1 MIRVLVADDEA
12 LMRAGIR
19 LILENGEDIEVVA
32 EAGDGREAVEACRAQ
47 DIDVALLDIQM
58 PGTDGI
64 AAAADIARLA
74 PRTCVV
80 MLTAFGEEA
89 GVTRA
94 LRAGASGFLLKDTSP
109 ADLIR
114 AVQLAARGEPV
125 LAPRITRQLLDRQ
138 VRSGRDT
145 EAALRRTDE
154 LTPAE
159 RDVLRLL
166 GTGLSNAEIAGQLYL
181 SAGTVKAHISRILT
195 RTGCAN
201 RVQAAVLAH
210 DAGLLGERCAG
221 PPTSP
226 DRRPPNTSVSTGPC
240 TPASPSR
247 SSYGVR
253 ARPCRCRCCAT
264 RCRWCRGRRCPPC
277 RRR

>member
-12 LMRAGIR
+12 LMRVGIR
-19 LILENGEDIEVVA
+19 LILENADDIEVVA
-32 EAGDGREAVEACRAQ
+32 EAGDGLEAAAACRAQ
-47 DIDVALLDIQM
+47 YIDVALLDIQM
-58 PGTDGI
+58 PTRDGI
-64 AAAADIARLA
+64 AAAEDITRLS

-89 GVTRA
+89 SVTRA
-94 LRAGASGFLLKDTSP
+94 LRAGASGFLLKDTGP
-109 ADLIR
+109 AELIR
-114 AVQLAARGEPV
+114 AVQLAAKGEPV
-125 LAPRITRQLLDRQ
+125 LAPRITRQLLERH

-145 EAALRRTDE
+145 EAASRRTEE

-166 GTGLSNAEIAGQLYL
+166 GTGLSNAEIADQLYM

-210 DAGLLGERCAG
+210 DAGLL
-221 PPTSP
+221 T
-226 DRRPPNTSVSTGPC
+226 DR
-240 TPASPSR
+240 
-247 SSYGVR
+247 
-253 ARPCRCRCCAT
+253 
-264 RCRWCRGRRCPPC
+264 
-277 RRR
+277 

>member
-1 MIRVLVADDEA
+1 MIRVLIADDEA

-19 LILENGEDIEVVA
+19 LILQNAEDIEVVA
-32 EAGDGREAVEACRAQ
+32 EAGDGREAAAACRAQ

-58 PGTDGI
+58 PTRDGI
-64 AAAADIARLA
+64 AAAEDIARLS

-89 GVTRA
+89 SVTRA
-94 LRAGASGFLLKDTSP
+94 LRAGASGFLLKDTGP

-114 AVQLAARGEPV
+114 AVQLAAKGEPV
-125 LAPRITRQLLDRQ
+125 LAPRITRQLLERH

-145 EAALRRTDE
+145 EAAVRRTQE

-166 GTGLSNAEIAGQLYL
+166 GAGLSNAEIADQLYL

-210 DAGLLGERCAG
+210 DAGLL
-221 PPTSP
+221 T
-226 DRRPPNTSVSTGPC
+226 DI
-240 TPASPSR
+240 
-247 SSYGVR
+247 
-253 ARPCRCRCCAT
+253 
-264 RCRWCRGRRCPPC
+264 
-277 RRR
+277 

>member
-1 MIRVLVADDEA
+1 MIRVLIADDEA

-19 LILENGEDIEVVA
+19 LILENAEDIEVVA
-32 EAGDGREAVEACRAQ
+32 EAGNGREAAAACRAQ

-58 PGTDGI
+58 PARDGI
-64 AAAADIARLA
+64 AAAEDIARLS

-89 GVTRA
+89 SVTLA
-94 LRAGASGFLLKDTSP
+94 LRAGASGFLLKDTGP
-109 ADLIR
+109 TELIR

-125 LAPRITRQLLDRQ
+125 LAPRITRQLLERH

-145 EAALRRTDE
+145 EAALRKTEE

-159 RDVLRLL
+159 RDVLRLV
-166 GTGLSNAEIAGQLYL
+166 GTGLSNAEIAGQLFL
-181 SAGTVKAHISRILT
+181 SAGTVKAHLSRILT

-210 DAGLLGERCAG
+210 DAGLLTER
-221 PPTSP
+221 
-226 DRRPPNTSVSTGPC
+226 
-240 TPASPSR
+240 
-247 SSYGVR
+247 
-253 ARPCRCRCCAT
+253 
-264 RCRWCRGRRCPPC
+264 
-277 RRR
+277 

>member
-19 LILENGEDIEVVA
+19 LILENAEDIEVVA
-32 EAGDGREAVEACRAQ
+32 EAGDGREAAAACRAQ
-47 DIDVALLDIQM
+47 EIDVALLDIQM
-58 PGTDGI
+58 PSRDGI
-64 AAAADIARLA
+64 AAAEDIARLS

-89 GVTRA
+89 SVTRA
-94 LRAGASGFLLKDTSP
+94 LRAGASGFLLKDTGP

-125 LAPRITRQLLDRQ
+125 LAPRITQQLLERH

-145 EAALRRTDE
+145 EAALRRTAE

-166 GTGLSNAEIAGQLYL
+166 GTGLSNAEIADQLYL

-210 DAGLLGERCAG
+210 DAGLFD
-221 PPTSP
+221 
-226 DRRPPNTSVSTGPC
+226 DR
-240 TPASPSR
+240 
-247 SSYGVR
+247 
-253 ARPCRCRCCAT
+253 
-264 RCRWCRGRRCPPC
+264 
-277 RRR
+277 

>member
-1 MIRVLVADDEA
+1 MIRVLIADDEA

-19 LILENGEDIEVVA
+19 LILQNAEDIEVVA
-32 EAGDGREAVEACRAQ
+32 EAGDGREAAAACRAQ

-58 PGTDGI
+58 PTRDGI
-64 AAAADIARLA
+64 AAAEDIARLS

-89 GVTRA
+89 SVTRA
-94 LRAGASGFLLKDTSP
+94 LRAGASGFLLKDTGP

-114 AVQLAARGEPV
+114 AVQLAAKGEPV
-125 LAPRITRQLLDRQ
+125 LAPRITRQLLERH

-145 EAALRRTDE
+145 EAAVRRTQE

-166 GTGLSNAEIAGQLYL
+166 GAGLSNAEIADQLYL

-210 DAGLLGERCAG
+210 DAGLL
-221 PPTSP
+221 T
-226 DRRPPNTSVSTGPC
+226 DR
-240 TPASPSR
+240 
-247 SSYGVR
+247 
-253 ARPCRCRCCAT
+253 
-264 RCRWCRGRRCPPC
+264 
-277 RRR
+277 

>member
-19 LILENGEDIEVVA
+19 LILENADDIKVVA
-32 EAGDGREAVEACRAQ
+32 EAGDGREAAEVCRGQ
-47 DIDVALLDIQM
+47 EIDVALLDLQM
-58 PGTDGI
+58 PGRDGI
-64 AAAADIARLA
+64 AAAEDITRLS

-89 GVTRA
+89 SVTRA
-94 LRAGASGFLLKDTSP
+94 LRAGASGFLLKDTGP

-125 LAPRITRQLLDRQ
+125 LAPRITRRLLDRH

-145 EAALRRTDE
+145 EAAQARLAD

-159 RDVLRLL
+159 LDVLRLL
-166 GTGLSNAEIAGQLYL
+166 AAGLSNAEIAGRLYL

-195 RTGCAN
+195 RTDCAN

-210 DAGLLGERCAG
+210 DAGLADEA
-221 PPTSP
+221 
-226 DRRPPNTSVSTGPC
+226 
-240 TPASPSR
+240 
-247 SSYGVR
+247 
-253 ARPCRCRCCAT
+253 
-264 RCRWCRGRRCPPC
+264 
-277 RRR
+277 

>member
-1 MIRVLVADDEA
+1 MIRVLIADDEA

-19 LILENGEDIEVVA
+19 MILENAEDIEVVA
-32 EAGDGREAVEACRAQ
+32 EAGDGLEAAAACRTQ

-58 PGTDGI
+58 PARDGI
-64 AAAADIARLA
+64 AAAEDIARLS

-89 GVTRA
+89 SVTRA
-94 LRAGASGFLLKDTSP
+94 LRAGASGFLLKDTGP
-109 ADLIR
+109 VELIR
-114 AVQLAARGEPV
+114 AVQLAAKGEPV
-125 LAPRITRQLLDRQ
+125 LAPRITRQLLERH

-166 GTGLSNAEIAGQLYL
+166 GTGLSNAEIADQLYL

-210 DAGLLGERCAG
+210 DAGLLNER
-221 PPTSP
+221 
-226 DRRPPNTSVSTGPC
+226 
-240 TPASPSR
+240 
-247 SSYGVR
+247 
-253 ARPCRCRCCAT
+253 
-264 RCRWCRGRRCPPC
+264 
-277 RRR
+277 

>member
-12 LMRAGIR
+12 LMRVGIR
-19 LILENGEDIEVVA
+19 LILENADDIEVVA
-32 EAGDGREAVEACRAQ
+32 EAGDGLEAAAACRTH

-58 PGTDGI
+58 PTRDGI
-64 AAAADIARLA
+64 AAAEDIARLS

-89 GVTRA
+89 SVTRA
-94 LRAGASGFLLKDTSP
+94 LRAGASGFLLKDTGP
-109 ADLIR
+109 AELIR
-114 AVQLAARGEPV
+114 AVRLAAKGEPV
-125 LAPRITRQLLDRQ
+125 LAPRITRQLLERH

-145 EAALRRTDE
+145 EAALRRTEE

-166 GTGLSNAEIAGQLYL
+166 GTGLSNAEIADQLYM

-210 DAGLLGERCAG
+210 DAGLLADC
-221 PPTSP
+221 
-226 DRRPPNTSVSTGPC
+226 
-240 TPASPSR
+240 
-247 SSYGVR
+247 
-253 ARPCRCRCCAT
+253 
-264 RCRWCRGRRCPPC
+264 
-277 RRR
+277 

>member
-12 LMRAGIR
+12 LMRVGIR
-19 LILENGEDIEVVA
+19 LILENADDIEVVA
-32 EAGDGREAVEACRAQ
+32 EAGDGLEAAAACRTQ

-58 PGTDGI
+58 PTRDGI
-64 AAAADIARLA
+64 AAAEDIARLS

-89 GVTRA
+89 SVTRA
-94 LRAGASGFLLKDTSP
+94 LRAGASGFLLKDTGP
-109 ADLIR
+109 AELIR
-114 AVQLAARGEPV
+114 AVQLAAKGEPV
-125 LAPRITRQLLDRQ
+125 LAPRITRQLLERH

-145 EAALRRTDE
+145 EAALRRTEE

-166 GTGLSNAEIAGQLYL
+166 GTGLSNAEIADQLYM

-210 DAGLLGERCAG
+210 DAGLLADC
-221 PPTSP
+221 
-226 DRRPPNTSVSTGPC
+226 
-240 TPASPSR
+240 
-247 SSYGVR
+247 
-253 ARPCRCRCCAT
+253 
-264 RCRWCRGRRCPPC
+264 
-277 RRR
+277 

>member
-1 MIRVLVADDEA
+1 MIRVLIADDEA

-19 LILENGEDIEVVA
+19 LILQNAEDIEVVA
-32 EAGDGREAVEACRAQ
+32 EAGDGREAAAACRAQ

-58 PGTDGI
+58 PTRDGI
-64 AAAADIARLA
+64 AAAEDIARLS

-89 GVTRA
+89 SVTRA
-94 LRAGASGFLLKDTSP
+94 LRAGASGFLLKDTGP

-114 AVQLAARGEPV
+114 AVQLAAKGEPV
-125 LAPRITRQLLDRQ
+125 LAPRITRQLLERH

-145 EAALRRTDE
+145 EAAVRRTQE

-166 GTGLSNAEIAGQLYL
+166 GAGLSNAEIADQLYL

-210 DAGLLGERCAG
+210 DAGLLAG
-221 PPTSP
+221 
-226 DRRPPNTSVSTGPC
+226 
-240 TPASPSR
+240 
-247 SSYGVR
+247 
-253 ARPCRCRCCAT
+253 
-264 RCRWCRGRRCPPC
+264 
-277 RRR
+277 

>member
-19 LILENGEDIEVVA
+19 LILENAEDIEVAA
-32 EAGDGREAVEACRAQ
+32 EAGDGREAAAACRAQ

-58 PGTDGI
+58 PSRDGI
-64 AAAADIARLA
+64 AAAEDIARLS

-89 GVTRA
+89 SVTRA
-94 LRAGASGFLLKDTSP
+94 LRAGASGFLLKDTGP
-109 ADLIR
+109 AELIR
-114 AVQLAARGEPV
+114 AVRLAAKGEPV
-125 LAPRITRQLLDRQ
+125 LAPRITRQLLERH

-145 EAALRRTDE
+145 EAALRRVEE
-154 LTPAE
+154 LTPTE

-166 GTGLSNAEIAGQLYL
+166 GRGLSNAEIADQLYL

-210 DAGLLGERCAG
+210 DAGLLD
-221 PPTSP
+221 
-226 DRRPPNTSVSTGPC
+226 DR
-240 TPASPSR
+240 
-247 SSYGVR
+247 
-253 ARPCRCRCCAT
+253 
-264 RCRWCRGRRCPPC
+264 
-277 RRR
+277 

>member
-12 LMRAGIR
+12 LMRVGIR
-19 LILENGEDIEVVA
+19 LILENADDIEVVA
-32 EAGDGREAVEACRAQ
+32 EAGDGLEAAAACRTQ

-58 PGTDGI
+58 PTRDGI
-64 AAAADIARLA
+64 AAAEDIARLS

-89 GVTRA
+89 SVTRA
-94 LRAGASGFLLKDTSP
+94 LRAGASGFLLKDTGP
-109 ADLIR
+109 AELIR
-114 AVQLAARGEPV
+114 AVQLAAKGEPV
-125 LAPRITRQLLDRQ
+125 LAPRITRQLLERH

-145 EAALRRTDE
+145 EAALRRTEE

-166 GTGLSNAEIAGQLYL
+166 GTGLSNAEIADQLYM

-210 DAGLLGERCAG
+210 DAGLLAD
-221 PPTSP
+221 T
-226 DRRPPNTSVSTGPC
+226 
-240 TPASPSR
+240 
-247 SSYGVR
+247 
-253 ARPCRCRCCAT
+253 
-264 RCRWCRGRRCPPC
+264 
-277 RRR
+277 

>member
-12 LMRAGIR
+12 LMRVGIR
-19 LILENGEDIEVVA
+19 LILENADDIEVVA
-32 EAGDGREAVEACRAQ
+32 EAGDGLEAAAACRTQ

-58 PGTDGI
+58 PTRDGI
-64 AAAADIARLA
+64 AAAEDIARLS

-89 GVTRA
+89 SVTRA
-94 LRAGASGFLLKDTSP
+94 LRAGASGFLLKDTGP
-109 ADLIR
+109 AELIR
-114 AVQLAARGEPV
+114 AVQLAAKGEPV
-125 LAPRITRQLLDRQ
+125 LAPRITRQLLERH

-145 EAALRRTDE
+145 EAALRRTEE
-154 LTPAE
+154 LTSAE

-166 GTGLSNAEIAGQLYL
+166 GTGLSNAEIADQLYL

-210 DAGLLGERCAG
+210 DAGLLAD
-221 PPTSP
+221 S
-226 DRRPPNTSVSTGPC
+226 
-240 TPASPSR
+240 
-247 SSYGVR
+247 
-253 ARPCRCRCCAT
+253 
-264 RCRWCRGRRCPPC
+264 
-277 RRR
+277 

>member
-12 LMRAGIR
+12 LMRVGIR
-19 LILENGEDIEVVA
+19 LILENADDIEVVA
-32 EAGDGREAVEACRAQ
+32 EAGDGLEAAAACRTQ
-47 DIDVALLDIQM
+47 EIDVALLDIQM
-58 PGTDGI
+58 PTRDGI
-64 AAAADIARLA
+64 AAAEDISRLS

-89 GVTRA
+89 SVTRA
-94 LRAGASGFLLKDTSP
+94 LRAGASGFLLKDTGP
-109 ADLIR
+109 AELIR
-114 AVQLAARGEPV
+114 AVQLAAKGEPV
-125 LAPRITRQLLDRQ
+125 LAPRITRQLLERH

-145 EAALRRTDE
+145 EAALRRTEE

-166 GTGLSNAEIAGQLYL
+166 GTGLSNAEIADQLYM

-210 DAGLLGERCAG
+210 DAGLLAD
-221 PPTSP
+221 S
-226 DRRPPNTSVSTGPC
+226 
-240 TPASPSR
+240 
-247 SSYGVR
+247 
-253 ARPCRCRCCAT
+253 
-264 RCRWCRGRRCPPC
+264 
-277 RRR
+277 

>member
-1 MIRVLVADDEA
+1 MIRVLIADDEA

-19 LILENGEDIEVVA
+19 LILENAEDIEVVA
-32 EAGDGREAVEACRAQ
+32 EAGDGREAAAACRTQ
-47 DIDVALLDIQM
+47 DIDVALLDIHM
-58 PGTDGI
+58 PTRDGI
-64 AAAADIARLA
+64 AAAEDISRLS

-89 GVTRA
+89 SVTRA
-94 LRAGASGFLLKDTSP
+94 LRAGASGFLLKDIGP
-109 ADLIR
+109 AKLIH
-114 AVQLAARGEPV
+114 AVQLAAKGEPV
-125 LAPRITRQLLDRQ
+125 LAPSITRQLLERH

-145 EAALRRTDE
+145 EAALRRTEE

-166 GTGLSNAEIAGQLYL
+166 GTGQSNTEIADQLYL

-210 DAGLLGERCAG
+210 DAGLL
-221 PPTSP
+221 T
-226 DRRPPNTSVSTGPC
+226 DR
-240 TPASPSR
+240 
-247 SSYGVR
+247 
-253 ARPCRCRCCAT
+253 
-264 RCRWCRGRRCPPC
+264 
-277 RRR
+277 

>member
-12 LMRAGIR
+12 LMRVGIR
-19 LILENGEDIEVVA
+19 LILENADDIEVVA
-32 EAGDGREAVEACRAQ
+32 EAGDGLEAAAACRTQ
-47 DIDVALLDIQM
+47 EIDVALLDIQM
-58 PGTDGI
+58 PTRDGI
-64 AAAADIARLA
+64 AAAEDIARLS

-89 GVTRA
+89 SVTRA
-94 LRAGASGFLLKDTSP
+94 LRAGASGFLLKDTGP
-109 ADLIR
+109 AELIR
-114 AVQLAARGEPV
+114 AVQLAAKGEPV
-125 LAPRITRQLLDRQ
+125 LAPRITRQLLERH

-145 EAALRRTDE
+145 EAALRRTEE

-166 GTGLSNAEIAGQLYL
+166 GTGLSNAEIADQLYM

-210 DAGLLGERCAG
+210 DAGLLADC
-221 PPTSP
+221 
-226 DRRPPNTSVSTGPC
+226 
-240 TPASPSR
+240 
-247 SSYGVR
+247 
-253 ARPCRCRCCAT
+253 
-264 RCRWCRGRRCPPC
+264 
-277 RRR
+277 

>member
-12 LMRAGIR
+12 LMRVGIR
-19 LILENGEDIEVVA
+19 LILENAEDIEVVA
-32 EAGDGREAVEACRAQ
+32 EAGDGREAAAACRAQ
-47 DIDVALLDIQM
+47 HIDVALLDIQM
-58 PGTDGI
+58 PTRDGI
-64 AAAADIARLA
+64 AAAEDIARLS

-89 GVTRA
+89 SVTRA
-94 LRAGASGFLLKDTSP
+94 LRAGASGFLLKDTGP

-125 LAPRITRQLLDRQ
+125 LAPRITRQLLERH

-145 EAALRRTDE
+145 EAALRRLEE

-166 GTGLSNAEIAGQLYL
+166 GTGLSNAEIADQLHL

-210 DAGLLGERCAG
+210 DAGLL
-221 PPTSP
+221 T
-226 DRRPPNTSVSTGPC
+226 DR
-240 TPASPSR
+240 
-247 SSYGVR
+247 
-253 ARPCRCRCCAT
+253 
-264 RCRWCRGRRCPPC
+264 
-277 RRR
+277 

>member
-64 AAAADIARLA
+64 EAAVDIARLA

-94 LRAGASGFLLKDTSP
+94 LRAGASGFLLKDTGP

-210 DAGLLGERCAG
+210 DAGLLGER
-221 PPTSP
+221 
-226 DRRPPNTSVSTGPC
+226 
-240 TPASPSR
+240 
-247 SSYGVR
+247 
-253 ARPCRCRCCAT
+253 
-264 RCRWCRGRRCPPC
+264 
-277 RRR
+277 

>member
-1 MIRVLVADDEA
+1 MIRVLIADDEA

-19 LILENGEDIEVVA
+19 MILENAEDIEVVA
-32 EAGDGREAVEACRAQ
+32 EAGDGLEAAAACRTQ

-58 PGTDGI
+58 PTRDGI
-64 AAAADIARLA
+64 AAAEDIARLS

-89 GVTRA
+89 SVTRA
-94 LRAGASGFLLKDTSP
+94 LRAGASGFLLKDTGP
-109 ADLIR
+109 VELIR
-114 AVQLAARGEPV
+114 AVQLAAKGEPV
-125 LAPRITRQLLDRQ
+125 LAPRITRQLLERH

-166 GTGLSNAEIAGQLYL
+166 GTGLSNAEIADQLYL

-210 DAGLLGERCAG
+210 DAGLL
-221 PPTSP
+221 T
-226 DRRPPNTSVSTGPC
+226 DR
-240 TPASPSR
+240 
-247 SSYGVR
+247 
-253 ARPCRCRCCAT
+253 
-264 RCRWCRGRRCPPC
+264 
-277 RRR
+277 

>member
-19 LILENGEDIEVVA
+19 LILENAEDIEVVA
-32 EAGDGREAVEACRAQ
+32 EAGDGREAAAACRAQ

-58 PGTDGI
+58 PTRDGI
-64 AAAADIARLA
+64 AAAEDIARLS

-89 GVTRA
+89 SVTRA
-94 LRAGASGFLLKDTSP
+94 LRAGASGFLLKDTGP
-109 ADLIR
+109 AELIR

-125 LAPRITRQLLDRQ
+125 LAPRITRQLLERH

-145 EAALRRTDE
+145 EVALHRTEE

-166 GTGLSNAEIAGQLYL
+166 GTGLSNAEIADQLYL

-210 DAGLLGERCAG
+210 EAGLL
-221 PPTSP
+221 T
-226 DRRPPNTSVSTGPC
+226 DR
-240 TPASPSR
+240 
-247 SSYGVR
+247 
-253 ARPCRCRCCAT
+253 
-264 RCRWCRGRRCPPC
+264 
-277 RRR
+277 

>member
-19 LILENGEDIEVVA
+19 LILENADDIEVVA
-32 EAGDGREAVEACRAQ
+32 EAGDGREAVAACRAQ
-47 DIDVALLDIQM
+47 GIDVALVDVQM
-58 PGTDGI
+58 PGGDGI
-64 AAAADIARLA
+64 AAAEDISRLS

-80 MLTAFGEEA
+80 MLTAFGEEEH
-89 GVTRA
+89 VTRA
-94 LRAGASGFLLKDTSP
+94 LRAGASGFLLKDTGP

-125 LAPRITRQLLDRQ
+125 LAPRITRQLLDRH

-145 EAALRRTDE
+145 EAARRRVDE

-166 GTGLSNAEIAGQLYL
+166 GTGLSNAEIADQLYL

-210 DAGLLGERCAG
+210 DAGML
-221 PPTSP
+221 
-226 DRRPPNTSVSTGPC
+226 D
-240 TPASPSR
+240 
-247 SSYGVR
+247 
-253 ARPCRCRCCAT
+253 AR
-264 RCRWCRGRRCPPC
+264 
-277 RRR
+277 